1 VLAEDVRLFT
11 ALGYREA
18 VRPDA
23 LRARLVADGR
33 PDVRIELRAT
43 GGRVFGGTFAM
54 EVATADP
61 VLPRTNGLQAR
72 GRGVVRLQT
81 IRFRAR
87 GDDQAG
93 RRVADRLERDA
104 RLLDAL
110 SKVHF
115 EQVRVDPDGRVVIRH
130 MGGSLVWLLFPP
142 MARPVPIVPEQVRA
156 IVGALEEFVRAGARA
171 S

>member
-1 VLAEDVRLFT
+1 MLAEDVRLFT

-33 PDVRIELRAT
+33 PDVRIELRAS

-104 RLLDAL
+104 HLIDAL
-110 SKVHF
+110 SKIHF
-115 EQVRVDPDGRVVIRH
+115 EQVRVEPDGRVVIRH

-156 IVGALEEFVRAGARA
+156 IVGALEEFVRAGAGA